1 LSKMYREFF
10 GLKEANQ
17 YIPSDEDIENVE
29 KLKTAYDDLNKS
41 MEDMTESNNP
51 LVFEE
56 LDEAQLV
63 NNMTDYR
70 GGIQYKLRDAA
81 MAQNV
86 AQEIKNFAAKKKI
99 YPIKTMKTRDGRFGY
114 FHFRLGDDPARESQ
128 QLQGYISQKPEIAYF
143 RFKVIEP
150 KTKKQVK
157 RKF

>member
-1 LSKMYREFF
+1 MYRDFF
-10 GLKEANQ
+10 GLKEAV
-17 YIPSDEDIENVE
+17 NVPVD
-29 KLKTAYDDLNKS
+29 KLNDPEIQKLIDDPDQEVNVK
-41 MEDMTESNNP
+41 DTNESSNP

-70 GGIQYKLRDAA
+70 GGIQYKLRDPA

-86 AQEIKNFAAKKKI
+86 AHEIKNFAAKKKI
-99 YPIKTMKTRDGRFGY
+99 YPIKHMKTRDGRFGY

-128 QLQGYISQKPEIAYF
+128 QLQGYVSQKPEIAYF

-150 KTKKQVK
+150 KSKKQVK